1 MCVCKPRYLVDLP
14 TGKCVLNPKPKQKDC
29 IDRNECPPGFSCKDG
44 LCFRPASAHDRIVI
58 EKSSTTSP
66 TSLPSPPH
74 KVPVFRTASHETRYY
89 VLIAGVLFM
98 AISLIAGIAGCI
110 RRS

>member
-1 MCVCKPRYLVDLP
+1 MCVCKPRYVVDLP
-14 TGKCVLNPKPKQKDC
+14 TGKCILNLKPKQKDC
-29 IDRNECPPGFSCKDG
+29 VDRNECPPGFSCKDG
-44 LCFRPASAHDRIVI
+44 FCSRPASAYDRTVI
-58 EKSSTTSP
+58 EKSSTT
-66 TSLPSPPH
+66 LPPH
-74 KVPVFRTASHETRYY
+74 KVPLFRTASHETRYY

>member
-1 MCVCKPRYLVDLP
+1 MCVCKPRYLVDVP
-14 TGKCVLNPKPKQKDC
+14 TGKCILNPKLKEKDC
-29 IDRNECPPGFSCKDG
+29 IDRNGCPSGFSCKDG
-44 LCFRPASAHDRIVI
+44 FCFRLTSAHDRIVI
-58 EKSSTTSP
+58 EKSSTSSP
-66 TSLPSPPH
+66 TSH